1 MFECTRAR
9 WWNSQIPG
17 AWSNW
22 DYRAGL
28 AQNSPSTREGVH
40 SRRWSLRVALVIVFL
55 VVLVLFVLFVFFFVW
70 LFSNEDMG
78 SYRTIGGFCVDVFCT
93 YSAHAPWYASCLLA
107 STATNGSDARL
118 VPAGA
123 AAILMWRTWDA
134 CVLTFLSRGVRSP
147 QACRRVKRS
156 PVSACS
162 GGRRIFRCPSRGK
175 LIKSY
180 HRTSDIIHLSPET
193 LGWDWRAHS
202 GRPRQ
207 FRAPH
212 SRWG

>member
-17 AWSNW
+17 FWSNW

-55 VVLVLFVLFVFFFVW
+55 VVLVLFVLFV
-70 LFSNEDMG
+70 LFRGGGCVVVFSPPGG
-78 SYRTIGGFCVDVFCT
+78 SFGSFPFSRTRTWAATGRSEVSGST

-134 CVLTFLSRGVRSP
+134 CVLTFLSRGVRSH
-147 QACRRVKRS
+147 V
-156 PVSACS
+156 
-162 GGRRIFRCPSRGK
+162 F
-175 LIKSY
+175 
-180 HRTSDIIHLSPET
+180 
-193 LGWDWRAHS
+193 
-202 GRPRQ
+202 
-207 FRAPH
+207 
-212 SRWG
+212 